1 MKLKSLIF
9 KTLAF
14 SMSFVSANALIAQ
27 TATVAH
33 SWQEYDVLK
42 AAGNEVV
49 MDMSVYSTKKVLTKV
64 WSAKELEEQETAKLL
79 GGGSSDDCNCLKEID
94 KTYSIVPMDGYDAP
108 EYRNDDAS
116 SPLIDLPFT
125 FCLYG
130 TNYTS
135 CYINNNGNVS
145 FGTPYGTFSS
155 SGFPNSDFVMVAPFW
170 ADVDTRPAESGL
182 PHYKITDHYMIVIWD
197 RVGYFSQQTDK
208 LNTFQLIISDGTD
221 PIIPN
226 GNNISF
232 CYGDMEW
239 TTGSA
244 SSGVNGFGGTPA
256 TVGVNEG
263 DGASF
268 MQAGRFDQAGSAYDG
283 PTGANDGVSW
293 LDNQIIPINSCDA
306 TSGNLIPI
314 APVLTL
320 CDTIYVCAG
329 NAIDLQFLGPEVD
342 QSLTITYTIDNPDS
356 GLEFNPVINVGA
368 SQLNINAPVGIPDGA
383 YDIVVTA
390 TDNGTP
396 AQSVTLYYTIVVIA
410 SAPPITIFGVPAI
423 CSGQSTSL
431 SISPGYTNVAWSTG
445 SAANLISVSQ
455 PGTYTVTGNLGGC
468 DAEGSIV
475 VETFDIVAPTISGE
489 PMICPNDLTT
499 LTIDNTYEE
508 YDWSNNASTS
518 TIDVGPGN
526 YNVTVT
532 DENGCTASDNI
543 VINGYPAVSV
553 GNDALICDDLLANLS
568 GNDLAG
574 AWTYTSQD
582 GTVEFTDIQDTDTS
596 VEVEDFGTYT
606 FTFTESQCGTTD
618 QMELTF
624 LPSPNFTLTDTIGCM
639 GGQIV
644 LNPAGLFDS
653 YFAWEWTN
661 DESTNESLTYTVV
674 DADSLF
680 SWSAT
685 NACGTDQGSLHVFGE
700 VCEIIIP
707 NIFTPDGK
715 GKNEG
720 FTIFGLDNFPG
731 STILIYNRW
740 GDLVYEKT
748 NYYNQWKPAEDEAGD
763 GVYFYILGVK
773 RQSGMEYH
781 EGTVTII
788 RGN

>member
-1 MKLKSLIF
+1 MNLKSTFF
-9 KTLAF
+9 KTLALGVAI
-14 SMSFVSANALIAQ
+14 VSAQCAIAQ
-27 TATVAH
+27 NAVVAH
-33 SWQEYDVLK
+33 SFQEYDVLK
-42 AAGNEVV
+42 AAGHEVV
-49 MDMSVYSTKKVLTKV
+49 MDMSVYSSKKALTKV

-79 GGGSSDDCNCLKEID
+79 GGGNSDDCNCLKQID
-94 KTYSIVPMDGYDAP
+94 KTYSIVPMDGYEAP
-108 EYRNDDAS
+108 EYRNDDGS

-135 CYINNNGNVS
+135 CYINNNGNIS
-145 FGTPYGTFSS
+145 FTTPYGTFSS
-155 SGFPNSDFVMVAPFW
+155 SGFPIADFAMVAPFW

-182 PHYKITDHYMIVIWD
+182 PYYKITDHYMIVIWD
-197 RVGYFSQQTDK
+197 HVGYYSQQTDK

-244 SSGVNGFGGTPA
+244 SSGVGGFGGTPA

-263 DGASF
+263 DGVSF
-268 MQAGRFDQAGSAYDG
+268 MQAGRFDQAGTAYDG
-283 PTGANDGVSW
+283 PTGNNDGISW

-342 QSLTITYTIDNPDS
+342 QSLTISYTIDDPNS
-356 GLEFNPVINVGA
+356 GLVFTPVINTGA
-368 SQLNINAPVGIPDGA
+368 SQLNIDAPVGIPDGS

-390 TDNGTP
+390 TDNGSP

-410 SAPPITIFGVPAI
+410 SAPPITIYGVAAI

-431 SISPGYTNVAWSTG
+431 SISPGYTNVEWSTG
-445 SAANLISVSQ
+445 SGANLISVSA
-455 PGTYTVTGNLGGC
+455 PGTYSVTGNLGGC

-475 VETFDIVAPTISGE
+475 VETIDIPAPTIAGE
-489 PMICPNDLTT
+489 TIICAGTTTT
-499 LTIDNTYEE
+499 LTIDNTYAE
-508 YDWSNNASTS
+508 YDWSNNAATS
-518 TIDVGPGN
+518 SIDVGPGT
-526 YNVTVT
+526 YSVTVS
-532 DENGCTASDNI
+532 DETGCTASDNFT
-543 VINGYPAVSV
+543 INSYPVLSV

-568 GNDLAG
+568 GNDLPG
-574 AWTYTSQD
+574 VWTWTSTD
-582 GTVEFTDIQDTDTS
+582 GTATIANTQSTDTS
-596 VEVEDFGTYT
+596 VEVDDFGVYSFEYT
-606 FTFTESQCGTTD
+606 DLQCDVTEE
-618 QMELTF
+618 MVLTF
-624 LPSPNFTLTDTIGCM
+624 LPSPDFYLTDTIGCM

-644 LNPAGLFDS
+644 LNPAGFNDS
-653 YFAWEWTN
+653 YFDWEWTN
-661 DESTNESLTYTVV
+661 DESTGETFTYTVM
-674 DADSLF
+674 DADSIF
-680 SWSAT
+680 TWSAT

-731 STILIYNRW
+731 STIMIYNRW

-763 GVYFYILGVK
+763 GVYFYILGIK